1 MHQSKMK
8 KIIKQTPIMRLKNHI
23 LRGVFFLL
31 TLSLTTTSC
40 DLFRKAETS
49 NVPKKPVPKDDDI
62 KKPQGTVLVDT
73 IRWKTDP
80 KAKPPITTSGQPSN
94 GTTGTNDPNYNP
106 NYNPNNPNSGTG
118 IPVPAKAYSMAVLL
132 PFNTAQFTE
141 GSNPPKA
148 QFALDFYAGVKLA
161 LDSFSNY
168 SSNLT
173 VNVLDSKGDFNSVAT
188 RYEVSKADMILG
200 PIDRNEVISAMA
212 FSTRNKI
219 PVVSPYFPTGD
230 VESGNP
236 YFIQVKPSLKTHCSN
251 IIGHIVSHFPNSQVV
266 IAARSKE
273 NETSRFA
280 YFAEANKQYSAAQF
294 EEWRIENELAMNPE
308 PYIDQSRT
316 TVFVIP
322 SWNEA
327 FVASFLKKLNASPR
341 KGQVVVYGMPQWQD
355 FTSLNGLYDALK
367 VHISSSTYM
376 DANAPDV
383 RHFRSKFMSKYGK
396 LPSSDSFLGFDCALY
411 FGKMLLQY
419 GNAFPEFLNREQ
431 QSVLHTRF
439 YFNPVYRNVPVG
451 DDVGGNI
458 SKSENGYVNILRYQ
472 GGNFRFAE

>member
-8 KIIKQTPIMRLKNHI
+8 KIMKQTPIMRLKNNI

-49 NVPKKPVPKDDDI
+49 NVPKKPIPKDDDI

-80 KAKPPITTSGQPSN
+80 KAKPPIVTSGQSSSGN
-94 GTTGTNDPNYNP
+94 AGTTDPNNNP

-118 IPVPAKAYSMAVLL
+118 IPAPAKAYTMAVLL

-161 LDSFSNY
+161 LDSFSKY
-168 SSNLT
+168 PSNLT

-188 RYEVSKADMILG
+188 RYEVSRADMILG
-200 PIDRNEVISAMA
+200 PIDRTEVVSAMA
-212 FSTRNKI
+212 FSTRNKV

-236 YFIQVKPSLKTHCSN
+236 YFIQVKPSLKMHCSN
-251 IIGHIVSHFPNSQVV
+251 IVGHIVSHFPNSQVV

-273 NETSRFA
+273 NETARFA
-280 YFAEANKQYSAAQF
+280 YFEEANKQLSAAQF
-294 EEWRIENELAMNPE
+294 EEWRIENEFAMNPE
-308 PYIDQSRT
+308 PYIDQART

-327 FVASFLKKLNASPR
+327 FVASFLKKLNTSPR

-355 FTSLNGLYDALK
+355 FTALNGLYDALK

-396 LPSSDSFLGFDCALY
+396 LPSSDSFLGYDCALY

-419 GNAFPEFLNREQ
+419 GKDFPEFLNREQ
-431 QSVLHTRF
+431 QSVLHTKF

-458 SKSENGYVNILRYQ
+458 SKNENGYVNILRYQ
-472 GGNFRFAE
+472 GGNFRFAD